1 MKKSFGTFL
10 EEKRTL
16 KNISLR
22 GFSRIIGI
30 SPEYLSKIEN
40 NLRPAPKDIILKKI
54 ADKLSLS
61 IEDREILF
69 DLAADSKAN
78 LSIATDLIKYIRE
91 NEIVHKTLR
100 LAKRYKLS
108 TEEWQEIFDNISK
121 KHL

>member
-1 MKKSFGTFL
+1 MKKSFGAFL
-10 EEKRTL
+10 SEKRVL
-16 KNISLR
+16 KDISLR
-22 GFSRIIGI
+22 HFSKIIGI

-40 NLRPAPKDIILKKI
+40 NLRPAPKDIILEKI

-69 DLAADSKAN
+69 DLAAESKAK
-78 LSIATDLIKYIRE
+78 LSLATDLVEYIRE

-100 LAKRYKLS
+100 LAKRCKVT
-108 TEEWQEIFDNISK
+108 TEEWQEIFDNVAK

>member
-1 MKKSFGTFL
+1 MKRTFGSFIN
-10 EEKRTL
+10 EKRIENQITL
-16 KNISLR
+16 R
-22 GFSRIIGI
+22 AFSQMLDI

-40 NLRPAPKDIILKKI
+40 NLRPAPKDIILEKM
-54 ADKLSLS
+54 ADKLLLS

-78 LSIATDLIKYIRE
+78 LSIATDLIEYIRE
-91 NEIVHKTLR
+91 NDIVHKTLR
-100 LAKRYKLS
+100 VAKRCKLA

>member
-1 MKKSFGTFL
+1 MKKSFGIFL
-10 EEKRTL
+10 SEKRVL
-16 KNISLR
+16 KDISLR
-22 GFSRIIGI
+22 HFSKIIGI

-40 NLRPAPKDIILKKI
+40 NLRPAPKDIILEKI

-69 DLAADSKAN
+69 DLAAESKAK
-78 LSIATDLIKYIRE
+78 LSLATDLVEYIRE

-100 LAKRYKLS
+100 LAKRCKVT
-108 TEEWQEIFDNISK
+108 TEEWQEIFDNVAK

>member
-1 MKKSFGTFL
+1 MKKSFGAFL
-10 EEKRTL
+10 SEKRVL
-16 KNISLR
+16 KDISLR
-22 GFSRIIGI
+22 HFSKIIGI

-40 NLRPAPKDIILKKI
+40 NLRPAPKDIVLEKI

-69 DLAADSKAN
+69 DLAAESKAK
-78 LSIATDLIKYIRE
+78 LSLATDLVEYIRE

-100 LAKRYKLS
+100 LAKRCKVT
-108 TEEWQEIFDNISK
+108 TEEWQEIFDNIAK

>member
-1 MKKSFGTFL
+1 MKKSFGIFL